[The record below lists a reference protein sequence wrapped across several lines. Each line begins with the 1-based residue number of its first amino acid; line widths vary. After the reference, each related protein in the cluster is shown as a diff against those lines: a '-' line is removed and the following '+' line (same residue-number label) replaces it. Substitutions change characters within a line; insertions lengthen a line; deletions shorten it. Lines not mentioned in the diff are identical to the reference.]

1 MDLAK
6 IYQLLQQAVDFK
18 HFMSLNNKIIEL
30 EEKESL
36 TNNREGGNIS
46 NVIKGKKKIFDLIN
60 KSTKTNK

>member
-46 NVIKGKKKIFDLIN
+46 DVIKGKNKIFNLIN
-60 KSTKTNK
+60 KSTKTNN

>member
-6 IYQLLQQAVDFK
+6 IYQLLHQAVDFK

-30 EEKESL
+30 EENEGL
-36 TNNREGGNIS
+36 TNKREGSNIS
-46 NVIKGKKKIFDLIN
+46 DVIKGKNKIFNLIN

>member
-18 HFMSLNNKIIEL
+18 HFMLLNNKIIEL

-36 TNNREGGNIS
+36 TNNREGS
-46 NVIKGKKKIFDLIN
+46 KLDDVIKGKNKIFNLIN
-60 KSTKTNK
+60 KKTKSNK

>member
-46 NVIKGKKKIFDLIN
+46 DVIKGKKKIFDLIN

>member
-18 HFMSLNNKIIEL
+18 HFMSLNNKIIEI

-36 TNNREGGNIS
+36 TNNREGSNITD
-46 NVIKGKKKIFDLIN
+46 VIKGRNKIFNLIN
-60 KSTKTNK
+60 KKTKNNK

>member
-18 HFMSLNNKIIEL
+18 HFMSLNNKIVEI

-46 NVIKGKKKIFDLIN
+46 DVIKGKKKIFDLIN
-60 KSTKTNK
+60 KNTKSNK

>member
-30 EEKESL
+30 EENEGL
-36 TNNREGGNIS
+36 TNNREGSRIDD
-46 NVIKGKKKIFDLIN
+46 VIKGKNKIFNLIN

>member
-46 NVIKGKKKIFDLIN
+46 DAIKGKKKIFNLIN
-60 KSTKTNK
+60 KSTKSNK

>member
-6 IYQLLQQAVDFK
+6 IYQLLQCAVDFK

-36 TNNREGGNIS
+36 TNNREGSNIGDI
-46 NVIKGKKKIFDLIN
+46 IKGRNKIFNLIN
-60 KSTKTNK
+60 KKTKSNK

>member
-30 EEKESL
+30 EENEGL
-36 TNNREGGNIS
+36 TNNREGSKIS
-46 NVIKGKKKIFDLIN
+46 DVIKGKNKIFNLIN